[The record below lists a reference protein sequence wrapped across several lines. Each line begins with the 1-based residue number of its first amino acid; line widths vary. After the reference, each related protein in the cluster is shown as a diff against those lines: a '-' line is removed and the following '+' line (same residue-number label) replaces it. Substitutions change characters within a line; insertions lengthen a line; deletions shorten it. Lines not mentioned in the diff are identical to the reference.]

1 MAMATIPA
9 PPQTGWTEAQIT
21 DLVVDLLAD
30 LLHQDAGDLRDEL
43 LEKDGGM
50 PVDSLDL
57 FDILAE
63 FRQRTGL
70 KIPKRKLRRHTMR
83 SVGAF
88 AAFAAREAT
97 S

>member
-1 MAMATIPA
+1 MATATTPA
-9 PPQTGWTEAQIT
+9 PPPTDWTEAQIT

-30 LLHQDAGDLRDEL
+30 LLHEDVEDLRAEL
-43 LEKDGGM
+43 LEKGSGM

-97 S
+97 T